1 MCLFEKAYAK
11 IFKTYTVLEM
21 KGVKDFLVDFTGGW
35 SKLTEFS
42 NNKEMGFDENKKKSL
57 FEEIQKALEIK
68 SLVGCMKYDETK
80 EKEDLEDDK
89 SEEGAEDE
97 AIVPN
102 CMYNILDAREDN
114 GIKLIYLVN
123 YWPKG
128 IWTSSYSVED
138 ETWEANKALA
148 ERLDYQVSQSDGTF
162 WMSFDDWLTY
172 FNRIY
177 YCRIFPEQWSQMVIP
192 GKWTAITSGG
202 APPKVKPWAP
212 EKYHPPE
219 QKKDI
224 MSATM
229 GMPSMMGQTAFKG
242 TLNKKTMMNT
252 ASFYNQNISPSLG
265 KTAILSNNLGSNK
278 LGFMASKKSLGPSEY
293 YNHHLELLI
302 LELKVKVRKEKIII
316 QKKKVKLKM
325 KK

>member
-1 MCLFEKAYAK
+1 
-11 IFKTYTVLEM
+11 
-21 KGVKDFLVDFTGGW
+21 
-35 SKLTEFS
+35 
-42 NNKEMGFDENKKKSL
+42 
-57 FEEIQKALEIK
+57 
-68 SLVGCMKYDETK
+68 
-80 EKEDLEDDK
+80 
-89 SEEGAEDE
+89 
-97 AIVPN
+97 
-102 CMYNILDAREDN
+102 MYNILDAREDN

-128 IWTSSYSVED
+128 KWTSSYSFED

-172 FNRIY
+172 FNKIY
-177 YCRIFPEQWSQMVIP
+177 YCRIFPEQWSQIIIP

-202 APPKVKPWAP
+202 APPKEKPWLP

-229 GMPSMMGQTAFKG
+229 GMPSKMGQTAFKG

-265 KTAILSNNLGSNK
+265 KTSIINNNLGSNK
-278 LGFMASKKSLGPSEY
+278 LGFMSSKKSLGPSGILQPSFGTINSSTQSQKGDDNKDEKTNKNSKKRKQVARVI
-293 YNHHLELLI
+293 YNPIKRNTIEDTEDRFFLNPQYKIEIIPGTRLNISLMQEDKKIQDNNYLSVAFLL
-302 LELKVKVRKEKIII
+302 
-316 QKKKVKLKM
+316 M
-325 KK
+325 